1 MSAHQLAEDACTI
14 RGILDLLEGPDPVT
28 IQLVAMTQCVSRRT
42 ANRLMQRLADAEII
56 EHPVREADVLG
67 AKQKVPCIGWQLTP
81 AAKQGQIPSVAELAR
96 GTA

>member
-14 RGILDLLEGPDPVT
+14 RSILKLLEGPDPVT
-28 IQLVAMTQCVSRRT
+28 IQLVEMTQCVGRRT
-42 ANRLMQRLADAEII
+42 AKRLMQRLADAEII

-67 AKQKVPCIGWQLTP
+67 AKQKVPCIGWICTEK
-81 AAKQGQIPSVAELAR
+81 ARRGEIPTAEELAR